1 MTDIVGGQVQVMFD
15 NAPNVLPHVRAGKL
29 RALAVTTSKRNPGAP
44 EIPTVAEVLKIPDY
58 EVDSWYALFAPAK
71 TPPEIVARMHK
82 DIARTVQLPE
92 VKQKLLEQGGDV
104 VGSTPEELDKVV
116 KGELRRWAEV
126 IREANIKVD

>member
-1 MTDIVGGQVQVMFD
+1 MP
-15 NAPNVLPHVRAGKL
+15 AALSHVRAGKL
-29 RALAVTTSKRNPGAP
+29 RALAVTTSRRNPGAP
-44 EIPTVAEVLKIPDY
+44 EIPTVAEALKIPDY

-71 TPPEIVARMHK
+71 TPPEIVSRMQK
-82 DIARTVQLPE
+82 EIARTIQLPE

-126 IREANIKVD
+126 VREAKIRVD